1 LSLHFLRTFCAP
13 SIADTVK
20 PDAPVMVIGAGPV
33 GLAAAA
39 HLSQRGIPLVL
50 FEAGASV
57 APYVAGYAHVRLFSS
72 WRYNINRAAREM
84 LEL

>member
-1 LSLHFLRTFCAP
+1 MTDPVQS
-13 SIADTVK
+13 
-20 PDAPVMVIGAGPV
+20 DAPVVVIGAGPV

-39 HLSQRGIPLVL
+39 HLAQRGIPFVL

-57 APYVAGYAHVRLFSS
+57 AAHVAGYAHVRLFSS